1 MPRIPPEQKDHRD
14 WLALIRPTGLV
25 VAAPALVRA
34 GAILP
39 RRDAEGQRLL
49 LEWLENSRTEG
60 GVGTNPPVAFRTFAK
75 SLLGWDF
82 SPEWYAVQNE
92 LPPDLPAVRLP
103 EYHETLFANFAVRE
117 PDTRPASP
125 AAAAKDASNARSPW
139 QLVVALYG
147 PNQDLDKPFV
157 SGGRL
162 NESPNGRMERL
173 LRATGI
179 PAGLVWGGLR
189 IRLVSAPRGESSG
202 YLDFVLD
209 NMAETAGRPLLAA
222 LRLLL
227 HQDRLLSLPA
237 NERLPALL
245 SDSRKYQNEVSE
257 RLADQVLHG
266 LYDLLRGIQAADTAR
281 GGALLRDPLRE
292 NPDEVY
298 RALLAVI
305 LRLVFLL
312 YAEQRGLL
320 PDDDE
325 TFGRHYSLM
334 ALFERLRADEAYW
347 PDTMDQR
354 YGAWAHLLALFR
366 MVHDGARSERMR
378 LPPRHG
384 ALFDP
389 DRYPFLEGRGAA
401 GGRQIHER
409 IEPPLV
415 SDGTVLAVLKKLLV
429 LDGERISY
437 RALDVEQIGSVYET
451 MMGFRLETAE
461 GPLVAVKSPK
471 KHGAPS
477 VVNLEALLGE
487 PSRSR
492 GRWVQQATDRKLT
505 DRVLKAVASA
515 TSVERLHA
523 ALDPVVD
530 RSATPDIADAGSL
543 LLQPNEERRRSGSH
557 YTPRALTEPIVR
569 RTLEPVLARLRETA
583 GGSAPRPGALL
594 DLKVCDPAMGSGAF
608 LVEACRQL
616 GDALIEAWKIHGGR
630 PEIPPDEDETIF
642 ARRLVAQKCLYGVDR
657 NPLAVDLAKLSLWL
671 VTLAKDHP
679 LTFVDHALRA
689 GDSLVGLSRDQIERL
704 DWKTSAPDTPAEKE
718 VRKVFS
724 REQLERMDRVG
735 AARYIFAR
743 QEIGEALSRVIAL
756 RQQIRNAGE
765 EVEDAARRE
774 LWKDAKAAMS
784 TVRLFGD
791 LVVAA
796 FFGETKPTAR
806 ERERRGLA
814 ADVLGGGAEDH
825 RSWTEE
831 LRLGDPP
838 LAPFHWEIEFPE
850 VFDRENPGF
859 DAFVGNPPFLGGK
872 RISTIQGTG
881 YRDWLSEI
889 HRGASR
895 NTDQAAHFFR
905 RAFHLLRQ
913 DGTLGL
919 IATNT
924 IAQGDTRSGGLRW
937 ICEHGGEIYAATR
950 RYKWPG
956 QAAVVV
962 SVAHI
967 AKGPPGVP
975 KLLDGRLTPQIT
987 AFLFHRGGHADPITL
1002 KANGNKAFTGMFL
1015 RGMGFTFD
1023 DTNSTGA
1030 ASSLAEMRRLVASNP
1045 RNGTVIHPYIGGEEV
1060 NGSPIH
1066 AHHRYTINF
1075 RDFPLRRGDLGAT
1088 WSDADNTQRG
1098 DWLRTGIVPF
1108 DYPSPVAA
1116 DWPELLEI
1124 VEERVKPE
1132 RTRLPDS
1139 ASNRSFKFAWW
1150 RFGRPRP
1157 QLASAIIGLQRA
1169 LVISRHCQ
1177 YAALVFLP
1185 SHVVFSDALTV
1196 FALGSYS
1203 SFCVLQNQSH
1213 ELWAR
1218 FFGSSIGD
1226 GLRYTPS
1233 DCFETFPFPDRWES
1247 HRDLEAAGKTYYD
1260 HRAALMVTNNEGLT
1274 KTYNRFHDP
1283 YEQDP
1288 AILKL
1293 RDLHAAMDR
1302 AVLNAYGWTDIPT
1315 ACDFFPLHP
1324 DDEAD
1329 PDPSARPK
1337 RKPHRYRWPDKI
1349 QNEVLARLLDL
1360 NTHRAREEASKRDD
1374 R

>member
-1 MPRIPPEQKDHRD
+1 MPRIPPEQKSHRD

-39 RRDAEGQRLL
+39 RRDADGQRRL
-49 LEWLENSRTEG
+49 LEWLEDSNTGG
-60 GVGTNPPVAFRTFAK
+60 GVGSNPPVAFRTFAE
-75 SLLGWDF
+75 SVLGWEFLPD
-82 SPEWYAVQNE
+82 WYAVRNE
-92 LPPDLPAVRLP
+92 LSPDLPAVHLP
-103 EYHETLFANFAVRE
+103 EYAETLFADFAVRE
-117 PDTRPASP
+117 PDARPATPPP
-125 AAAAKDASNARSPW
+125 AARDAANGMSPW

-147 PNQDLDKPFV
+147 PNQDLDKTFA
-157 SGGRL
+157 SEGHL

-179 PAGLVWGGLR
+179 PAGLVWGGRR

-209 NMAETAGRPLLAA
+209 NMVETAGRPLLAA

-227 HQDRLLSLPA
+227 SQDRLLSLPT

-266 LYDLLRGIQAADTAR
+266 LYDLLRGIQAADAAR
-281 GGALLRDPLRE
+281 SGALLRDPLRE
-292 NPDEVY
+292 APDDVY

-334 ALFERLRADEAYW
+334 ALFERLRADEAFH

-366 MVHDGARSERMR
+366 MVHDGARSDRMR

-389 DRYPFLEGRGAA
+389 NRYPFLEGRIAA
-401 GGRQIHER
+401 GGRQLHER
-409 IEPPLV
+409 IEPPLL
-415 SDGTVLAVLKKLLV
+415 SDGTVLAVLKKLLI

-451 MMGFRLETAE
+451 MMGFRLERAE
-461 GPLVAVKSPK
+461 GPSVAVKSPK

-477 VVNLEALLGE
+477 VVNLEALLSE
-487 PSRSR
+487 PSGSR

-505 DRVLKAVASA
+505 ERVLKAVASA
-515 TSVERLHA
+515 SSVERLHA

-530 RSATPDIADAGSL
+530 RSATPDIAQVGSL

-569 RTLEPVLARLRETA
+569 RTLEPVLVRLREAA
-583 GGSAPRPGALL
+583 GGSAPRPEAVL

-642 ARRLVAQKCLYGVDR
+642 ARRLIAQKCLYGVDR

-679 LTFVDHALRA
+679 LTFLDHALRA
-689 GDSLVGLSRDQIERL
+689 GDSLVGLSRNQIERV
-704 DWKTSAPDTPAEKE
+704 DWKTSAPDAPTEKE

-724 REQLERMDRVG
+724 REQLERMDWVG
-735 AARYIFAR
+735 KARYIFAR
-743 QEIGEALSRVIAL
+743 QEVGEALSRVIAL

-765 EVEDAARRE
+765 AVPDDARRA

-784 TVRLFGD
+784 TVRLFGN

-796 FFGETKPTAR
+796 FFGERKPAAR

-814 ADVLGGGAEDH
+814 ADVLGGRAEDH
-825 RSWTEE
+825 RSWVEE
-831 LRLGDPP
+831 LRAGDPP

-859 DAFVGNPPFLGGK
+859 DAFVGNPPFAGK
-872 RISTIQGTG
+872 NTVIAANPPR
-881 YRDWLSEI
+881 YLNWLKET
-889 HRGASR
+889 HRESHGNS
-895 NTDQAAHFFR
+895 DLVAHFFR
-905 RAFHLLRQ
+905 RGFHLLREG
-913 DGTLGL
+913 GTLGL

-924 IAQGDTRSGGLRW
+924 IAQGDTRSTGLRW
-937 ICEHGGEIYAATR
+937 ICENGGVIYDATR

-962 SVAHI
+962 SVIHLGRRDI
-967 AKGPPGVP
+967 TGEKR
-975 KLLDGRLTPQIT
+975 LDGKPVQRIT
-987 AFLFHRGGHADPITL
+987 AFLFDQGGN
-1002 KANGNKAFTGMFL
+1002 ANPVALSTNAGKSFVGTYVL
-1015 RGMGFTFD
+1015 GMGFTFD
-1023 DTNSTGA
+1023 DTDRKGVATP
-1030 ASSLAEMRRLVASNP
+1030 LAEMRRLIASNP
-1045 RNGTVIHPYIGGEEV
+1045 RNKEVIFPYIGGEEV
-1060 NGSPIH
+1060 NTSPTH
-1066 AHHRYTINF
+1066 THHRYVINF
-1075 RDFPLRRGDLGAT
+1075 QDFPLRRDDLGEK
-1088 WSDADNTQRG
+1088 WSDVDESQRRG
-1098 DWLRTGIVPF
+1098 WLRTGIVPF
-1108 DYPSPVAA
+1108 DYPNPVAA
-1116 DWPELLEI
+1116 DWPDLLEI
-1124 VEERVKPE
+1124 AEQRVKPE
-1132 RTRLPDS
+1132 RLRQNDRG
-1139 ASNRSFKFAWW
+1139 AKAKWW
-1150 RFGRPRP
+1150 QFIRPRP
-1157 QLASAIIGLQRA
+1157 ELHAAISSLDRV
-1169 LVISRHCQ
+1169 LVISRLGQ
-1177 YAALVFLP
+1177 IAAFARVAACMVLSERLIVFP
-1185 SHVVFSDALTV
+1185 FASHSTFCAL
-1196 FALGSYS
+1196 
-1203 SFCVLQNQSH
+1203 QSRPH
-1213 ELWAR
+1213 EVWVR
-1218 FFGSSIGD
+1218 FFGSTMKD
-1226 GLRYTPS
+1226 DLLYTPS
-1233 DCFETFPFPDRWES
+1233 DVFETFPFPDLWECRS
-1247 HRDLEAAGKTYYD
+1247 DLETAGKLYYE
-1260 HRAALMVTNNEGLT
+1260 HRAALMVANDEGLT
-1274 KTYNRFHDP
+1274 RTYNRFHDP
-1283 YEQDP
+1283 YEHDR
-1288 AILKL
+1288 AIQKL
-1293 RDLHAAMDR
+1293 RDLHTAMDR
-1302 AVLNAYGWTDIPT
+1302 AVLDAYGWTDIPT
-1315 ACDFFPLHP
+1315 GCDFFPLHP
-1324 DDEAD
+1324 DDEDD
-1329 PDPSARPK
+1329 PAPSARPK
-1337 RKPHRYRWPDKI
+1337 RKPHRYRWPDRI

-1360 NTHRAREEASKRDD
+1360 NTERADAEQKR
-1374 R
+1374 RTTG

>member
-39 RRDAEGQRLL
+39 RRDAEGQRRL
-49 LEWLENSRTEG
+49 LEWLEDSNTEG
-60 GVGTNPPVAFRTFAK
+60 GVGSNPPVAFRTFAE
-75 SLLGWDF
+75 SVLGWDF

-103 EYHETLFANFAVRE
+103 EYYETLFANFAVRE
-117 PDTRPASP
+117 PDARPATP
-125 AAAAKDASNARSPW
+125 AATAKDASNGISPW

-179 PAGLVWGGLR
+179 PAGLVWGGRR

-202 YLDFVLD
+202 YLDFVVD
-209 NMAETAGRPLLAA
+209 DMAETAGRPLLAA

-227 HQDRLLSLPA
+227 SQDRLLSLPT

-245 SDSRKYQNEVSE
+245 GDSRKYQNEVSE

-266 LYDLLRGIQAADTAR
+266 LYDLLRGIQAADAGR

-325 TFGRHYSLM
+325 TFARHYSLM
-334 ALFERLRADEAYW
+334 ALFERLRADEAFHA
-347 PDTMDQR
+347 DTMDQR

-389 DRYPFLEGRGAA
+389 GRYPFIEGRAAA
-401 GGRQIHER
+401 GGRQLHER

-415 SDGTVLAVLKKLLV
+415 SDGTVLAVLKKLLI
-429 LDGERISY
+429 LEGERISY

-461 GPLVAVKSPK
+461 GPSVAVKSPK

-477 VVNLEALLGE
+477 VLNLEALLSE
-487 PSRSR
+487 PSGSR
-492 GRWVQQATDRKLT
+492 GRWVQKATDRKLT
-505 DRVLKAVASA
+505 DLVLKAVAAAKSL
-515 TSVERLHA
+515 EPLHA
-523 ALDPVVD
+523 ALDRVVD
-530 RSATPDIADAGSL
+530 RSATPDIAVTGSL

-557 YTPRALTEPIVR
+557 YTPRALTGPIVQ
-569 RTLEPVLARLRETA
+569 RTLEPILARLREA
-583 GGSAPRPGALL
+583 GGGNAPRPAAVL

-671 VTLAKDHP
+671 VTLAEDHP

-689 GDSLVGLSRDQIERL
+689 GDSLVGLSRKQIGAF
-704 DWKTSAPDTPAEKE
+704 DWKAGGGGNLFAGKA
-718 VRKVFS
+718 RAA
-724 REQLERMDRVG
+724 LARV
-735 AARYIFAR
+735 
-743 QEIGEALSRVIAL
+743 QAL
-756 RQQIRNAGE
+756 RRQIREAGE
-765 EVEDAARRE
+765 GVPDHERRALWNDAEHE
-774 LWKDAKAAMS
+774 LAS
-784 TVRLFGD
+784 VRLYGD
-791 LVVAA
+791 LVLSA
-796 FFGETKPTAR
+796 FFGEAKPAAS
-806 ERERRGLA
+806 ERERRRLA
-814 ADVLGGGAEDH
+814 ADVLAGRAEDH
-825 RSWTEE
+825 RSHVEE
-831 LRLGDPP
+831 LRTGDPP

-859 DAFVGNPPFLGGK
+859 DAFVGNPPFAGK
-872 RISTIQGTG
+872 NTVNAANPRG
-881 YRDWLSEI
+881 YLDWLK
-889 HRGASR
+889 
-895 NTDQAAHFFR
+895 QAHAESHGNSDLVAHFFR
-905 RAFHLLRQ
+905 RGFHLLREG
-913 DGTLGL
+913 GTLGL

-924 IAQGDTRSGGLRW
+924 IAQGDTRFTGLRW
-937 ICEHGGEIYAATR
+937 ICKNGGVIYDATR

-962 SVAHI
+962 SVIHL
-967 AKGPPGVP
+967 GRGGVP
-975 KLLDGRLTPQIT
+975 GEKRLDGKPVPRIT
-987 AFLFHRGGHADPITL
+987 AFLFDQGGNEDPVAL
-1002 KANGNKAFTGMFL
+1002 SANAGKSFQGSIVL
-1015 RGMGFTFD
+1015 GMGFTFD
-1023 DTNSTGA
+1023 DTDRKGV
-1030 ASSLAEMRRLVASNP
+1030 ASSLAEMRRLIAANP
-1045 RNGTVIHPYIGGEEV
+1045 RNEEVILPYIGGEEV
-1060 NGSPIH
+1060 NANPTH
-1066 AHHRYTINF
+1066 THHRYVINF
-1075 RDFPLRRGDLGAT
+1075 RNFPLRRDDRGAG
-1088 WSDADNTQRG
+1088 WSAADEKQRAA
-1098 DWLRTGIVPF
+1098 WLRTGVVPL
-1108 DYPSPVAA
+1108 DYPGSVAA

-1124 VEERVKPE
+1124 IEQRVKPE
-1132 RTRLPDS
+1132 RDTQNRKALRERWWHYAEKRPGLSAAISSLDRVLVVSQVTQHIAFAFVRSDMVQSHRL
-1139 ASNRSFKFAWW
+1139 
-1150 RFGRPRP
+1150 
-1157 QLASAIIGLQRA
+1157 
-1169 LVISRHCQ
+1169 
-1177 YAALVFLP
+1177 Y
-1185 SHVVFSDALTV
+1185 V
-1196 FALGSYS
+1196 FANDRDGFFAL
-1203 SFCVLQNQSH
+1203 LQSRVH
-1213 ELWAR
+1213 ETWSR
-1218 FFGSSIGD
+1218 VFGSSLED
-1226 GLRYTPS
+1226 RFMYALS
-1233 DCFETFPFPDRWES
+1233 DCFETFPFPDRWDS
-1247 HRDLEAAGKTYYD
+1247 RSDLEAAGKAYYD
-1260 HRAALMVTNNEGLT
+1260 HRAVLMVANNEGLT

-1283 YEQDP
+1283 YERSP
-1288 AILKL
+1288 GIVRL

-1302 AVLNAYGWTDIPT
+1302 AVLDAYGWTDIPT
-1315 ACDFFPLHP
+1315 GCKFFPLHP
-1324 DDEAD
+1324 DDEAG
-1329 PDPSARPK
+1329 PDPSPRPK
-1337 RKPHRYRWPDKI
+1337 RKPHRYRWPDEI

-1360 NTHRAREEASKRDD
+1360 NTHRAAEEQKR
-1374 R
+1374 RTTG

>member
-39 RRDAEGQRLL
+39 RRDAEGQRRL
-49 LEWLENSRTEG
+49 LEWLEDSNTEG
-60 GVGTNPPVAFRTFAK
+60 GVGSNPPVAFRTFAE
-75 SLLGWDF
+75 SVLGWDF

-125 AAAAKDASNARSPW
+125 AAAAKDASNGRSPW
-139 QLVVALYG
+139 QLVVAVYG

-157 SGGRL
+157 SGSRL

-179 PAGLVWGGLR
+179 PAGLVWGGRR

-202 YLDFVLD
+202 YLDFVVD

-227 HQDRLLSLPA
+227 SQDRLLSLPT

-266 LYDLLRGIQAADTAR
+266 LYDLLRGIQAADAGR

-334 ALFERLRADEAYW
+334 ALFERLRADEAFH

-366 MVHDGARSERMR
+366 MVHDGARSNRMR

-389 DRYPFLEGRGAA
+389 DRHPFLEGRIAA
-401 GGRQIHER
+401 GGRQLHER

-415 SDGTVLAVLKKLLV
+415 SDGTVLAVLKKLLI
-429 LDGERISY
+429 LEGERISY

-451 MMGFRLETAE
+451 MMGFRLEQAE
-461 GPLVAVKSPK
+461 APSVAVKSPK
-471 KHGAPS
+471 KRGGAPS
-477 VVNLEALLGE
+477 VVNLEALLSK
-487 PSRSR
+487 PSGSR

-505 DRVLKAVASA
+505 DRVLKTVAAAS
-515 TSVERLHA
+515 SVERLHA

-530 RSATPDIADAGSL
+530 RSATPDVAEAGSL

-557 YTPRALTEPIVR
+557 YTPRVLTEPIVR
-569 RTLEPVLARLRETA
+569 RTLEPVLARLREDA
-583 GGSAPRPGALL
+583 GRGAPRPEAVL

-689 GDSLVGLSRDQIERL
+689 GDSLVGLSRKQIGAF
-704 DWKTSAPDTPAEKE
+704 DWKSGAGGNLFAGKARAALTRVQAL
-718 VRKVFS
+718 RRQI
-724 REQLERMDRVG
+724 RE
-735 AARYIFAR
+735 A
-743 QEIGEALSRVIAL
+743 GEAVPDH
-756 RQQIRNAGE
+756 E
-765 EVEDAARRE
+765 RRA
-774 LWKDAKAAMS
+774 LWKDAEHELAS
-784 TVRLFGD
+784 VRLYGD
-791 LVVAA
+791 LVLSA
-796 FFGETKPTAR
+796 FFGEAKPAAR
-806 ERERRGLA
+806 ERERRRLA
-814 ADVLGGGAEDH
+814 ADVLEGRAEDH
-825 RSWTEE
+825 RSWVEE
-831 LRLGDPP
+831 LRTGDPP
-838 LAPFHWEIEFPE
+838 LAPSHSEIEFPE
-850 VFDRENPGF
+850 VFDREKPGF
-859 DAFVGNPPFLGGK
+859 DAFVGNPPFAGK
-872 RISTIQGTG
+872 NTVSAANPSG
-881 YRDWLSEI
+881 YLDWLK
-889 HRGASR
+889 
-895 NTDQAAHFFR
+895 QAHPESHGNSDLVAHFFR
-905 RAFHLLRQ
+905 RGFRLLREG
-913 DGTLGL
+913 GTLGL

-924 IAQGDTRSGGLRW
+924 IAQGDTRSTGLRW
-937 ICEHGGEIYAATR
+937 ICENGGVIYNATR

-962 SVAHI
+962 SVIHLGRGDI
-967 AKGPPGVP
+967 PGP
-975 KLLDGRLTPQIT
+975 KRLDGKPVQRIT
-987 AFLFHRGGHADPITL
+987 AFLFDQGGN
-1002 KANGNKAFTGMFL
+1002 ANPVALSANAGKSFNGSYVL
-1015 RGMGFTFD
+1015 GMGFTFD
-1023 DTNSTGA
+1023 DTDRKGV
-1030 ASSLAEMRRLVASNP
+1030 ASSLAEMRRLIASKR
-1045 RNGTVIHPYIGGEEV
+1045 RNEEVIFPYIGGEEV
-1060 NGSPIH
+1060 NASPTH
-1066 AHHRYTINF
+1066 AHHRYVINF
-1075 RDFPLRRGDLGAT
+1075 RDLPLHRDDLGER
-1088 WSDADNTQRG
+1088 WSGADGKTRQS
-1098 DWLRTGIVPF
+1098 WLRNGIVPL
-1108 DYPSPVAA
+1108 DYPGPVAA
-1116 DWPELLEI
+1116 DWPELLTV

-1132 RTRLPDS
+1132 RDRL
-1139 ASNRSFKFAWW
+1139 NRKARRERWW
-1150 RFGRPRP
+1150 QYAEKSP
-1157 QLASAIIGLQRA
+1157 GLYAAVSSLDRV
-1169 LVISRHCQ
+1169 LVISQVTQHV
-1177 YAALVFLP
+1177 AFAFLRSDMVH
-1185 SHVVFSDALTV
+1185 SHRLYV
-1196 FALGSYS
+1196 FANDRDGFFAL
-1203 SFCVLQNQSH
+1203 LQSRAH
-1213 ELWAR
+1213 ETWSR
-1218 FFGSSIGD
+1218 FFGSSLED
-1226 GLRYTPS
+1226 RFMYAPS
-1233 DCFETFPFPDRWES
+1233 DCFETFPFPDRWKS
-1247 HRDLEAAGKTYYD
+1247 RTDLEAAGKGYYD
-1260 HRAALMVTNNEGLT
+1260 HRAALMVANDEGLT

-1283 YEQDP
+1283 YEHDP
-1288 AILKL
+1288 AIQKL
-1293 RDLHAAMDR
+1293 RDHHAAMDR
-1302 AVLNAYGWTDIPT
+1302 AVLDAYGWTDIPT
-1315 ACDFFPLHP
+1315 TCDFFPLHP
-1324 DDEAD
+1324 DEEAD
-1329 PDPSARPK
+1329 TEPSSRPK
-1337 RKPHRYRWPDKI
+1337 RKPYRYRWPNPIHD
-1349 QNEVLARLLDL
+1349 EVLARLLDL
-1360 NTHRAREEASKRDD
+1360 NIHRASEEQLAR
-1374 R
+1374 RRMGE